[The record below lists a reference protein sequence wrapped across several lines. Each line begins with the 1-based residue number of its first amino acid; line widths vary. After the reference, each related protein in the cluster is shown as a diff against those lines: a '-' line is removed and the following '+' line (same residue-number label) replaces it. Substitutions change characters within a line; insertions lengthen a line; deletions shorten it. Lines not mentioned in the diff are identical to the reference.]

1 MSLLNL
7 LSAKDS
13 LFHVSW
19 RRKMM
24 PETFSALW
32 KRTLNLFIDRKMSFM
47 QFHHILQKS
56 LDPENDFRLD
66 NQSQLR
72 LVRYDSHA
80 SLSQ

>member
-24 PETFSALW
+24 LETFAVLW
-32 KRTLNLFIDRKMSFM
+32 KRTLNLFIDRKMYFM

-56 LDPENDFRLD
+56 LDPENDLRLD
-66 NQSQLR
+66 NQTVTAMFGQM
-72 LVRYDSHA
+72 
-80 SLSQ
+80 

>member
-24 PETFSALW
+24 LETFGALW
-32 KRTLNLFIDRKMSFM
+32 KRTVNLFIDSKMSFM

-56 LDPENDFRLD
+56 LDPENDLRLD
-66 NQSQLR
+66 NQTVTAMFGQM
-72 LVRYDSHA
+72 
-80 SLSQ
+80 